1 MCRSLP
7 SRLIP
12 VLAILLAGC
21 STQTWYEGFRMGAE
35 SQCIRQPPGADV
47 ACRDRVN
54 QKTYDE
60 YVKERAGI
68 RP

>member
-7 SRLIP
+7 ILLTS
-12 VLAILLAGC
+12 VFSILLAGC
-21 STQTWYEGFRMGAE
+21 TTQAWYEGFRLGAE
-35 SQCIRQPPGADV
+35 SQCTRQPPGADG

-60 YVKERAGI
+60 YVKERADI

>member
-1 MCRSLP
+1 MCRSLH
-7 SRLIP
+7 SLLIP
-12 VLAILLAGC
+12 VFAILLAGC

-35 SQCIRQPPGADV
+35 SQCTRQPPGADG

-60 YVKERAGI
+60 YVKERADI